1 MTYKTYFRRRMMQ
14 IQRGNLAKKN
24 QDPSDDPPHIQRE
37 IRFGWNH
44 LPTSILKHPGSSRKP
59 AVEGWK

>member
-1 MTYKTYFRRRMMQ
+1 MMQ
-14 IQRGNLAKKN
+14 IQRENGPKN
-24 QDPSDDPPHIQRE
+24 QRSTGRSSAIQRE

-44 LPTSILKHPGSSRKP
+44 LPTLNVKHPNDHRAEP